1 VGELRSTDF
10 VRRGVMDC
18 RDFSS
23 QSSLSGSAFLIG
35 QDGRGNWVARDQN
48 GLRGGLFVSCADAV
62 RFAELANI
70 HQPQDIIMVPGTL
83 ELDLEDRSGASDATA
98 TSNPSDTALQWRAA

>member
-1 VGELRSTDF
+1 
-10 VRRGVMDC
+10 MDC

-23 QSSLSGSAFLIG
+23 QPSLSGSAFLIG
-35 QDGRGNWVARDQN
+35 QDGRGNWVARDRN

-70 HQPQDIIMVPGTL
+70 HQPQDIVMVAGSL
-83 ELDLEDRSGASDATA
+83 ELDLQDRSGAADAMT
-98 TSNPSDTALQWRAA
+98 TSNPLDTARQRRAA

>member
-1 VGELRSTDF
+1 
-10 VRRGVMDC
+10 MDC

-23 QSSLSGSAFLIG
+23 QSSLGGSAFLIG

-70 HQPQDIIMVPGTL
+70 HQPQAIIMMPGTL
-83 ELDLEDRSGASDATA
+83 ELDLQDRSGASDAA
-98 TSNPSDTALQWRAA
+98 TISNPSDTALQRRAA